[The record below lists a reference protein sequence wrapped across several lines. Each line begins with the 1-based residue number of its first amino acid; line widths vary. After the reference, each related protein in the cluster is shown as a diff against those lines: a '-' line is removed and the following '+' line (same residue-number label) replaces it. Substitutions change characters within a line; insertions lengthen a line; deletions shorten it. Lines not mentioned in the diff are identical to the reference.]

1 MYCNKYEGK
10 EILNILEAIKINIGF
25 FGGYLFQ

>member
-10 EILNILEAIKINIGF
+10 KYWIFLEAIKINIGF
-25 FGGYLFQ
+25 FGGYLF